1 MKVLEKR
8 NKNIIIGKMLRDA
21 AFGIILMEIA
31 GAITYII
38 DGIMTSRFLGDFALA
53 ASGIASVSYTI
64 LAIIS
69 GVISAGG
76 QKICCS
82 EIGNGKKEQAN
93 RTFSMVFF
101 ITLVVSIIIALLGII
116 FSGLLAS
123 LMGAGVKDAT
133 LHNNTSDYIR
143 GFFIGAPGHIF
154 VAVLI
159 PLVQL
164 NGSNKL
170 IAASIVA
177 LTISDIAGDFLNVA
191 VLGWGLFGM
200 GFATSMSYYISA
212 IVLLL
217 SFISKNSLFKISFK
231 KLCFDNLRQL
241 IRIGMPRATK
251 RIGNFLRP
259 FFINRLI
266 LFAGAGVAMASFT
279 VQQNIRYLAE
289 SVGVGIGGAVFL
301 IVGIFL
307 GEKDIDSL
315 VATSKKALQYI
326 LIFVGGL
333 AIIYFVLSP
342 LLARL
347 YLDTN
352 STSYSGA
359 VTVLRCHAVSLPFLA
374 FNEYYINLL
383 QAEEKIRLTNVVT
396 LMNKLVYIV
405 IISFILV
412 YPLGTIGLWIS
423 IPLSEILLTATI
435 ILANGI
441 KNRSNPNRKS
451 FFSMFDDVDIKQGS
465 HVEFVINSKEEFG
478 EMQNKVIDFCNKL
491 GIDRKTAYMIQLFF
505 EEVTM
510 LIINHGFDH
519 RKNYSINIRIYK
531 DEDEIILRTKD
542 NCKAFSAKE
551 QDEMYRK
558 IKENEYLGISMVT
571 KLARKVDYINVMNIN
586 NFIIT
591 I

>member
-1 MKVLEKR
+1 M
-8 NKNIIIGKMLRDA
+8 
-21 AFGIILMEIA
+21 
-31 GAITYII
+31 
-38 DGIMTSRFLGDFALA
+38 
-53 ASGIASVSYTI
+53 
-64 LAIIS
+64 
-69 GVISAGG
+69 VI
-76 QKICCS
+76 
-82 EIGNGKKEQAN
+82 
-93 RTFSMVFF
+93 F
-101 ITLVVSIIIALLGII
+101 ITLVVSIIIVLLGII
-116 FSGLLAS
+116 FSGFLAS
-123 LMGAGVKDAT
+123 LMGADVKDAT

-170 IAASIVA
+170 ITASIA
-177 LTISDIAGDFLNVA
+177 MLTISDIAGDFLNVA

-200 GFATSMSYYISA
+200 GLATSISYYLSA
-212 IVLLL
+212 FVLLL
-217 SFISKNSLFKISFK
+217 SFISKNSLFKISFN
-231 KLCFDNLRQL
+231 KLCFDNLHRL
-241 IRIGMPRATK
+241 VTIGMPRATK

-289 SVGVGIGGAVFL
+289 CVGVGIGGAVFL

-307 GEKDIDSL
+307 GEKHIDSL

-333 AIIYFVLSP
+333 AIIYFFLSP
-342 LLARL
+342 FLAQL
-347 YLDTN
+347 YLDT
-352 STSYSGA
+352 SSPSYSGA

-383 QAEEKIRLTNVVT
+383 QAEEKIKLTNVVT

-405 IISFILV
+405 VLSFILV
-412 YPLGTIGLWIS
+412 YPLGTTGLWLS
-423 IPLSEILLTATI
+423 IPLSEILLTVTI

-451 FFSMFDDVDIKQGS
+451 FFSMFDDVDIMQGS
-465 HVEFVINSKEEFG
+465 HVEFVINSKEEFS
-478 EMQNKVIDFCNKL
+478 EMQKQVIDFCNEL
-491 GIDRKTAYMIQLFF
+491 GIDKKTAYMIQLFF

-510 LIINHGFDH
+510 LIINHGFDN
-519 RKNYSINIRIYK
+519 RKKHSINIRIYK
-531 DEDEIILRTKD
+531 DEDDIILRTKD
-542 NCKAFSAKE
+542 NCRAFSGKE

-558 IKENEYLGISMVT
+558 IRENEYLGISMVT
-571 KLARKVDYINVMNIN
+571 KLAKKVDYINVMNIN